1 MPRNPWILLL
11 LGILL
16 GIYVVP
22 KLRAMARV

>member
-11 LGILL
+11 LGMLL

-22 KLRAMARV
+22 RVRGMAGI